1 MKHLH
6 RPDLRCWSAFDESR
20 DIDFNSVA
28 WIRAGGN
35 VLVDPMPMGEHDL
48 AQLTEL
54 GGAAHIVITNSDHL
68 RDGIALAERFGAEL
82 VAPQAERE
90 VFPAAVTRFVGDGD
104 EVVEG
109 LGVFELDGSKTPGE
123 LSLLLDHDT
132 LITSDLVRAQRPGQ
146 LNLLPDEKL
155 SDRAAAVRS
164 VARLAQLPGLSAVLV
179 GDGWSLFDRCSQA
192 LASLT

>member
-104 EVVEG
+104 EVDEG